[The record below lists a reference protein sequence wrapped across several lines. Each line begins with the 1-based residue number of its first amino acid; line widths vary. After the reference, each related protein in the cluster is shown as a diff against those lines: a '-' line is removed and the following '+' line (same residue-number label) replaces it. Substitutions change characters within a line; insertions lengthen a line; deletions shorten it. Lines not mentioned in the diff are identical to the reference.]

1 MHQTTFKDG
10 IDSPFH
16 ELHHPSLNIFKPSER
31 DMSIT
36 DFEFIEM
43 SPTGTPTGKD
53 VTAFQIPMYE
63 FNVTDKTAWY
73 DFSQAVIE
81 CHFSIVRNDN
91 GANFVDGQLVTFV
104 NNAMNLFKRVSY
116 SQNGISVEETEEPGL
131 IEQIKGLVNYSP
143 DAETHLSNELWS
155 PDRGNGEFT
164 VQSTLPVTFLEN
176 FDYNRGLV
184 IRRNKIK
191 SPPVVGTP
199 NTGTYNKRYTVMIP
213 LRKLFPYFDFTRNLM
228 KGVDHKFKLH
238 VNDKNKMI
246 FRTGAGVGVDG
257 KVVYNYLCMWIPKVR
272 PSEKWDKLIRS
283 QMASGMTK
291 SIGWNKWT
299 YYFRDEIIPTAPIG
313 TPGNINWVI
322 PTSEVRPKRLYLILQ
337 RSDALSDQTVNS
349 MIFPAERIS
358 KLFIRYNGMIIP
370 EYTYDTPTI
379 SAAVGASVAQAFP
392 DDRSFMRF
400 YLEFLRAGN
409 KQFSSIPP
417 SISYEEWVKLYA
429 IYCFDLSKIDETKLY
444 NSQTKAHI
452 SVDISFNGN
461 LTAASNLHAILESEA
476 MMTLGSNAERLIPQ
490 A

>member
-36 DFEFIEM
+36 DFEYIEM
-43 SPTGTPTGKD
+43 SPSGTPTGKE

-73 DFSQAVIE
+73 DFSQAVVE
-81 CHFSIVRNDN
+81 CHFSIVKNDGTHYGN
-91 GANFVDGQLVTFV
+91 GDGITFV

-116 SQNGISVEETEEPGL
+116 SQNNISVEETEEPGL
-131 IEQIKGLVNYSP
+131 IEQVRGLINYSP
-143 DAETHLSNELWS
+143 EAEKYLSNELWS
-155 PDRGNGEFT
+155 PDRGDGGFT
-164 VQSTLPVTFLEN
+164 VQQTLPVTFLEN
-176 FDYNRGLV
+176 FNYNRGLV
-184 IRRNKIK
+184 IRRDKFKTI
-191 SPPVVGTP
+191 GAE
-199 NTGTYNKRYTVMIP
+199 YNKRCTVMIP

-228 KGVDHKFKLH
+228 KGVEHKFKLY

-246 FRTGAGVGVDG
+246 FRTAGDAG
-257 KVVYNYLCMWIPKVR
+257 KVVYNYLCMWIPKVK
-272 PSEKWDKLIRS
+272 PSEKWEKLLKS

-299 YYFRDEIIPTAPIG
+299 YYLRDEVIPVT
-313 TPGNINWVI
+313 TRNIKWDI

-337 RSDALSDQTVNS
+337 RSDALSNQTVNS

-370 EYTYDTPTI
+370 EYTYDTPSIQATNPNVGG
-379 SAAVGASVAQAFP
+379 AAIPAVTFAGG
-392 DDRSFMRF
+392 DRSFMRF

-417 SISYEEWVKLYA
+417 SISYEEFVKLYA

-444 NSQTKAHI
+444 NSMTKAHI
-452 SVDISFNGN
+452 SVDISFNDDI
-461 LTAASNLHAILESEA
+461 TAASNLHAILESEA
-476 MMTLGSNAERLIPQ
+476 MMTLGSNSERLIPQ